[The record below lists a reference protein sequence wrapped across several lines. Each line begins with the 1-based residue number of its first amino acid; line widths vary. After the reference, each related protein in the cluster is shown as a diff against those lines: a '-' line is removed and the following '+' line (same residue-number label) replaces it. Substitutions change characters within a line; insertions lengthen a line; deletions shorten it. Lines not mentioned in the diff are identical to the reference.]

1 MVESETLVV
10 VPTYNEA
17 GTIGAIVNGVAELG
31 YSLLVVDDGS
41 PDGTADIAEQLAGT
55 TSTHVMRRTSKDG
68 LGAAYRAGFAWGL
81 DRDAYSVICQMDA
94 DLSHDPADLSRLV
107 AAVRQRPGVAI
118 GSRYVQGGS
127 TVGWARSRELLS
139 RGGNRYMRVC
149 TGVGVADMTSG
160 FRAWDADVIRGLA
173 LCETVSEGYS
183 FQLENTAR
191 AWFGGAPI
199 TELPITF
206 TERAEGESK
215 MSSSIIV
222 EAMWRVPA
230 MAWHLRRRPPG
241 TPVRVP
247 ARAAVELRGERS

>member
-139 RGGNRYMRVC
+139 RGGNRYMRVP
-149 TGVGVADMTSG
+149 GVGRGRDPWTCALRDG
-160 FRAWDADVIRGLA
+160 ERGL
-173 LCETVSEGYS
+173 
-183 FQLENTAR
+183 QL
-191 AWFGGAPI
+191 
-199 TELPITF
+199 
-206 TERAEGESK
+206 
-215 MSSSIIV
+215 
-222 EAMWRVPA
+222 
-230 MAWHLRRRPPG
+230 
-241 TPVRVP
+241 P
-247 ARAAVELRGERS
+247 AREHRTRLVRGCTDHRAAHHLHRAR